1 MGLLR
6 AGLAISSSMI
16 SYHMSKLGV
25 AELEKE
31 SRCIDPLVWCK
42 TLASPTSVIESA
54 KLCGRFRNGARAS
67 EFLFLSP

>member
-31 SRCIDPLVWCK
+31 SRLTK
-42 TLASPTSVIESA
+42 
-54 KLCGRFRNGARAS
+54 
-67 EFLFLSP
+67 